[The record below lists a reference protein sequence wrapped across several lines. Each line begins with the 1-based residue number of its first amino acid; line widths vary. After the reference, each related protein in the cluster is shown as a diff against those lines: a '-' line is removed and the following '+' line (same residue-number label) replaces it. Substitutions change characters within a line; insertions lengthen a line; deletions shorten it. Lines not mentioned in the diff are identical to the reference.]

1 VATSLETK
9 LTELIDSLNTLKSL
23 LETYNDQF
31 LAEPSLTA
39 FYKYSV
45 YEISQCV
52 FQLSDLVDTAKNV
65 PLGIAMAAAQGDF
78 SYIGYTES
86 GLISSRLKE
95 LYARLPSS
103 KKKKFDFLVKLSQDS
118 RKVGADILYEYNSL
132 KNESKEKAVLQF
144 SEQIIVAR
152 GKKINLTITY
162 GGKNGPGNPLW
173 YITAGRSYDEI
184 KQEIK
189 TLNSK
194 LRDAVQFVFESE
206 FFERVFGPSFTK
218 TVQVYVYKD
227 SKGTAA
233 ACLREVAYWF
243 KSTIRHAE
251 YTIQHFVPTIE
262 DMRFSLDTSHL
273 MNATVQGLEATIVHE
288 ITHAF
293 DEKLAYRKG
302 DRRIYEK
309 IREEGLARFQEVSY
323 DPTLLSKF
331 KNKYRVLW
339 ETAVRMPFNNLA
351 ALQQDDEKDV
361 EFSYGLG
368 LLMMLQLFIKLVG
381 VSNVKVTG
389 LSDLWEPSMIN
400 YRTQALNLLNTVRFM
415 NGKTFFDYYK
425 KKVDKPVFT
434 ESLFSEIQIFETGM
448 AANRRPNEKMN
459 LPK

>member
-1 VATSLETK
+1 MATSLETK

-31 LAEPSLTA
+31 PAEPSLTA

-194 LRDAVQFVFESE
+194 LRV
-206 FFERVFGPSFTK
+206 
-218 TVQVYVYKD
+218 
-227 SKGTAA
+227 
-233 ACLREVAYWF
+233 EV
-243 KSTIRHAE
+243 
-251 YTIQHFVPTIE
+251 
-262 DMRFSLDTSHL
+262 
-273 MNATVQGLEATIVHE
+273 
-288 ITHAF
+288 
-293 DEKLAYRKG
+293 
-302 DRRIYEK
+302 
-309 IREEGLARFQEVSY
+309 
-323 DPTLLSKF
+323 
-331 KNKYRVLW
+331 
-339 ETAVRMPFNNLA
+339 
-351 ALQQDDEKDV
+351 
-361 EFSYGLG
+361 
-368 LLMMLQLFIKLVG
+368 
-381 VSNVKVTG
+381 
-389 LSDLWEPSMIN
+389 
-400 YRTQALNLLNTVRFM
+400 
-415 NGKTFFDYYK
+415 
-425 KKVDKPVFT
+425 
-434 ESLFSEIQIFETGM
+434 
-448 AANRRPNEKMN
+448 
-459 LPK
+459 